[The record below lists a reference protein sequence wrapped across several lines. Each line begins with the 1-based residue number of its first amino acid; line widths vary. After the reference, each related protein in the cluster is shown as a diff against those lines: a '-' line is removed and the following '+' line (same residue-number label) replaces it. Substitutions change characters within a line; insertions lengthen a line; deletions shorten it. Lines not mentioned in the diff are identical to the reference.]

1 LAPTDPMTALHEEL
15 AFTLELVHECS
26 EIAMDYW
33 CSGPKVM
40 ALREKPLGGGPI
52 TRADTEI
59 NDRIVAALRT
69 RFPDDGVLAEESAD
83 DGHWRQAW
91 RCWYVDPIDGT
102 REFAR
107 GRPGFTVQVGLCV
120 GGQPVL
126 GVVSEPAAGHLS
138 WAVHTASGS
147 LARRRLPSGKETDL
161 CPQDAPLDRLVLIGG
176 RMFPLS
182 DQHAIRRALGVSDAR
197 AKSVGSVGV
206 RMTSVARGDA
216 NVYVQAPG
224 NTKMWDTC
232 APAALLLAAG
242 GTVTDLRG
250 QPLDFRAASVTH
262 PRGVVATPRELHAPI
277 VERLGPLADRWL

>member
-1 LAPTDPMTALHEEL
+1 MIPLHEEL
-15 AFTLELVHECS
+15 AFTLDLVHECGA
-26 EIAMDYW
+26 IAMHYW
-33 CSGPKVM
+33 RSGAKVM

-59 NDRIVAALRT
+59 NDRIVASLRA
-69 RFPDDGVLAEESAD
+69 RFPADGVLAEESAD
-83 DGHWRQAW
+83 DGHWRGAT

-107 GRPGFTVQVGLCV
+107 GRTGFTVQVGLCIE
-120 GGQPVL
+120 GEPVL

-138 WAVHTASGS
+138 WAVRSPAGGI
-147 LARRRLPSGKETDL
+147 ARRRLPSGDEADL
-161 CPQDAPLDRLVLIGG
+161 SPQYAPLDRLVLIGG

-182 DQHAIRRALGVSDAR
+182 HQHAIRRALGVSEAR
-197 AKSVGSVGV
+197 ARSVGSVGV
-206 RMTSVARGDA
+206 RMTAVARGDA

-224 NTKMWDTC
+224 HTKMWDTC

-242 GTVTDLRG
+242 GIVTDLRG

-262 PRGVVATPRELHAPI
+262 PRGVIATPRELHEPI
-277 VERLGPLADRWL
+277 LDRLIPLADRWL